1 MSDDIQQAVSR
12 QVGHGDR
19 PAERE
24 AFGRRERAV
33 SRTAKHHAG
42 IARRHDVGAAVAVDI
57 RDLHVQGPDHTTDDG
72 VNPVGVREAHDELA
86 VVRGDDEVRA
96 CVAVH
101 VGQAQIQ
108 RIEDPREVGGAAA

>member
-1 MSDDIQQAVSR
+1 MTSWNSSVRISGAIVEDRRTIDLGPPVDENTESGGAVSDDIQQAVSR

-57 RDLHVQGPDHTTDDG
+57 RGTSTSPGPRTTL
-72 VNPVGVREAHDELA
+72 PTTA
-86 VVRGDDEVRA
+86 
-96 CVAVH
+96 
-101 VGQAQIQ
+101 
-108 RIEDPREVGGAAA
+108 